1 MGGLIDNLN
10 AWSKQFDTMTRL
22 ICVTS
27 GKGGVGKTTVT
38 SNLGAALTNFGADT
52 VVLDANLTNPNL
64 GFHIGIPLY
73 PKTLHDV
80 LKGDAHITEA
90 MYIHDSGL
98 RVVPAGLSVED
109 LEDTDPANLSDVLL
123 DAVGEPDFVL
133 VDSAAGLG
141 NESINAIEASDEV
154 LVVTNPNLPAVTD
167 ALKTVN
173 IAEEAGTDVRGVIL
187 NMVKGHDSELDTE
200 EVESMIGHPVMM
212 EIPHH
217 EKVEEALS
225 MKKPVVHH
233 EPDHHVSER
242 FKAVA
247 GDLAGVEYEA
257 DLSEPGLFS
266 KIMDRFK

>member
-1 MGGLIDNLN
+1 
-10 AWSKQFDTMTRL
+10 MTRL
-22 ICVTS
+22 ICVSS
-27 GKGGVGKTTVT
+27 GKGGVGKTTT
-38 SNLGAALTNFGADT
+38 TANIGAALSQFGADT

-109 LEDTDPANLSDVLL
+109 LRDTSPENLSDVLL
-123 DAVGEPDFVL
+123 DTVGEPDFVL

-173 IAEEAGTDVRGVIL
+173 IAEEAGTEVAGVVL
-187 NMVKGHDSELDTE
+187 NMVKDHDSELDKE
-200 EVESMIGHPVMM
+200 EVESMIGYEVLI
-212 EIPHH
+212 EVPHH

-225 MKKPVVHH
+225 AKKPVVHH
-233 EPDHHVSER
+233 SPDHHVSER
-242 FKAVA
+242 FKKVA
-247 GDLAGVEYEA
+247 ADLAELEYEP
-257 DLSEPGLFS
+257 DLEQDGFLQNILK
-266 KIMDRFK
+266 KIR

>member
-1 MGGLIDNLN
+1 
-10 AWSKQFDTMTRL
+10 MTRL
-22 ICVTS
+22 ICVSS

-38 SNLGAALTNFGADT
+38 SNLGAALTHFGADT

-80 LKGDAHITEA
+80 LRGDAHITEA

-109 LEDTDPANLSDVLL
+109 LKDTSPENLSDVLL

-133 VDSAAGLG
+133 IDSAAGLG

-154 LVVTNPNLPAVTD
+154 MIVTNPNLPAVTD

-173 IAEEAGTDVRGVIL
+173 IAEEAGTEVTGVVL
-187 NMVKGHDSELDTE
+187 NMVKDHDSELSTE
-200 EVESMIGHPVMM
+200 EVESMIGYKVLM
-212 EIPHH
+212 EIPDH
-217 EKVEEALS
+217 EKVQEALAA
-225 MKKPVVHH
+225 KKPVVHH
-233 EPDHHVSER
+233 DPNHHVSER
-242 FKAVA
+242 FKKVA
-247 GDLAGVEYEA
+247 ADVHGLEYEPNLQEEGFL
-257 DLSEPGLFS
+257 DRIFS
-266 KIMDRFK
+266 KFR

>member
-1 MGGLIDNLN
+1 
-10 AWSKQFDTMTRL
+10 MTRL
-22 ICVTS
+22 ICVSS

-38 SNLGAALTNFGADT
+38 SNLGAALTHFGADT

-109 LEDTDPANLSDVLL
+109 LKDTSPENLSDVLL

-133 VDSAAGLG
+133 IDSAAGLG

-154 LVVTNPNLPAVTD
+154 MIVTNPNLPAVTD

-173 IAEEAGTDVRGVIL
+173 IAEEAGTDVTGVVL
-187 NMVKGHDSELDTE
+187 NMVKGHDSELTTE
-200 EVESMIGHPVMM
+200 EVESMIGYKVLM
-212 EIPHH
+212 EVPDH
-217 EKVEEALS
+217 EKMQEALAA
-225 MKKPVVHH
+225 KKPVVHH
-233 EPDHHVSER
+233 SPDHHVSER
-242 FKAVA
+242 FKKVA
-247 GDLAGVEYEA
+247 ADVHGLQYEP
-257 DLSEPGLFS
+257 DLSEDGLLD
-266 KIMDRFK
+266 KLLNRFK

>member
-1 MGGLIDNLN
+1 V
-10 AWSKQFDTMTRL
+10 S
-22 ICVTS
+22 S
-27 GKGGVGKTTVT
+27 GKGGVGKTTT
-38 SNLGAALTNFGADT
+38 TANIGAALSQFGADT

-109 LEDTDPANLSDVLL
+109 LRDTSPENLSDVLL
-123 DAVGEPDFVL
+123 DTVGEPDFVL

-154 LVVTNPNLPAVTD
+154 MIVTNPDLPSVTD

-173 IAEEAGTDVRGVIL
+173 VAEEAGTEVAGVVL
-187 NMVKGHDSELDTE
+187 NMVEGHDSELDEE
-200 EVESMIGHPVMM
+200 EVESMIGYPVLM
-212 EIPHH
+212 EIPRH
-217 EKVEEALS
+217 EKIQEALS
-225 MKKPVVHH
+225 AKKPVVHH
-233 EPDHHVSER
+233 APDHHTSER

-247 GDLAGVEYEA
+247 ADLAELEFEP
-257 DLSEPGLFS
+257 DLSEDGFLQKVLGKF
-266 KIMDRFK
+266 R

>member
-1 MGGLIDNLN
+1 MY
-10 AWSKQFDTMTRL
+10 TMTRL
-22 ICVTS
+22 ICVSS

-98 RVVPAGLSVED
+98 RVVPAGLSVDD
-109 LEDTDPANLSDVLL
+109 LRDTSPDNLADVLL
-123 DAVGEPDFVL
+123 DAIGEPDFVL

-141 NESINAIEASDEV
+141 NESLNAIEASDEV
-154 LVVTNPNLPAVTD
+154 LIVTNPNLPAVTD

-173 IAEEAGTDVRGVIL
+173 VAEEAGTDVSGVVL
-187 NMVKGHDSELDTE
+187 NMVKGHDAELSTE
-200 EVESMIGHPVMM
+200 EVESMIGYEVLM

-217 EKVEEALS
+217 EKVEEALAV
-225 MKKPVVHH
+225 KKPVVHH

-242 FKAVA
+242 FKGVAADVA
-247 GDLAGVEYEA
+247 GVNYEPQIQQ
-257 DLSEPGLFS
+257 DTF
-266 KIMDRFK
+266 IDRVLKVFR

>member
-1 MGGLIDNLN
+1 
-10 AWSKQFDTMTRL
+10 MTRL
-22 ICVTS
+22 ICVSS

-38 SNLGAALTNFGADT
+38 SNLGAALTHFGADT

-109 LEDTDPANLSDVLL
+109 LKDTSPENLSDVLL

-133 VDSAAGLG
+133 IDSAAGLG

-154 LVVTNPNLPAVTD
+154 MIVTNPNLPAVTD

-173 IAEEAGTDVRGVIL
+173 IAEEAGTDVTGVVL
-187 NMVKGHDSELDTE
+187 NMVKGHDSELTTE
-200 EVESMIGHPVMM
+200 EVESMIGYEVLM
-212 EIPHH
+212 EVPDH
-217 EKVEEALS
+217 EKMQEALAA
-225 MKKPVVHH
+225 KKPVVHH
-233 EPDHHVSER
+233 APDHHVSER
-242 FKAVA
+242 FKKVA
-247 GDLAGVEYEA
+247 ADVHGLEYEPN
-257 DLSEPGLFS
+257 LKEPGILDR
-266 KIMDRFK
+266 IMGKFK